1 MVQLRVSIE
10 PMEGKKWHPQPY
22 KKSPTVSSRHISSQK
37 TTTLFSDHRILS
49 SHALLGFKIQ
59 LKTILK
65 KFSRSLNFIY
75 VGSIITNILT
85 LSFTEVV
92 NNYKITLLEKIK
104 KYFEHLQLY
113 FLLHPLQ
120 QYLFYYININGFS
133 VRQTK
138 KNNNLQL
145 LTWISQWNS

>member
-1 MVQLRVSIE
+1 MSVL
-10 PMEGKKWHPQPY
+10 
-22 KKSPTVSSRHISSQK
+22 
-37 TTTLFSDHRILS
+37 LF
-49 SHALLGFKIQ
+49 
-59 LKTILK
+59 
-65 KFSRSLNFIY
+65 
-75 VGSIITNILT
+75 LT

-92 NNYKITLLEKIK
+92 NNYKIILLEKNK
-104 KYFEHLQLY
+104 NRFKHLQLY

-138 KNNNLQL
+138 NNSLQL